1 LSLPPALLRF
11 HLHVGSRLALRA
23 LMPTVA
29 AALGGLF
36 FLGDDFFISFSRL
49 LFGPASAGGSGVLI
63 AGMAVGFASVASPRV
78 CRGLGGWMRHLPIHG
93 RAQRRAALVAIAV
106 AQAPLLLGFAGF
118 AWVAT
123 ELGKHPG
130 AFLVD
135 LLALVV
141 CAPAAALV
149 VMPVERPVAARPLA
163 LAAAVAAVSGGTLP
177 LAAGTLLLLAADA
190 VAGELPRHATAGT
203 PISAGSRLG
212 RWGDFV
218 ELRIAW
224 RALKWRLLSAWMFGL
239 LPLGAALLFVTNN
252 ELAPRHV
259 RLAAL
264 LGGASAVVF
273 LLADL
278 GEALGVRR
286 PAWPWAR
293 SLPWSAD
300 RRVRSDAA
308 FLAVHA
314 LPLLALTAKI
324 DLLAGVAV
332 LAVTPWLVARAA
344 GAVRRAPERRTGA
357 SGEILIE
364 GFLLAAALA
373 LLPWLALLA
382 LAGTPWALRVAA
394 ERERAQ
400 KVSRWLEL
408 HHLAV
413 GDPQSWSA
421 G

>member
-1 LSLPPALLRF
+1 LNGALLRF

-23 LMPTVA
+23 LLPAVA
-29 AALGGLF
+29 AAVGGLF
-36 FLGDDFFISFSRL
+36 LLGNDFFISFSRL
-49 LFGPASAGGSGVLI
+49 LFGPASTGGSGVLI
-63 AGMAVGFASVASPRV
+63 GLTAVGFASVAAPRI
-78 CRGLGGWMRHLPIHG
+78 CRGLSGWMRHLPIHG
-93 RAQRRAALVAIAV
+93 RAQRRAALAAIAV
-106 AQAPLLLGFAGF
+106 AQAPLLFGLALF

-123 ELGKHPG
+123 DRARHTG

-135 LLALVV
+135 LLALLV

-149 VMPVERPVAARPLA
+149 VMPVERPWAARPLA
-163 LAAAVAAVSGGTLP
+163 LAAAVVAVSGGPLP
-177 LAAGTLLLLAADA
+177 LGAGALLLLAADA
-190 VAGELPRHATAGT
+190 VAGELPRHGTAGT
-203 PISAGSRLG
+203 PIPGGGRLG
-212 RWGDFV
+212 ALSGFV
-218 ELRIAW
+218 EVRIAW
-224 RALKWRLLSAWMFGL
+224 RAVKWRLLSAWAVGL
-239 LPLGAALLFVTNN
+239 LPLGAAFLFVSNN
-252 ELAPRHV
+252 DLAPRHV

-286 PAWPWAR
+286 PAWPWVR

-300 RRVRSDAA
+300 RRVRADAA
-308 FLAVHA
+308 LLAAHA
-314 LPLLALTAKI
+314 LPLVAVTATI
-324 DLLAGVAV
+324 DLLAAAAV
-332 LAVTPWLVARAA
+332 LAATPWLAARAA

-364 GFLLAAALA
+364 GSLLAAALA
-373 LLPWLALLA
+373 LLPWLALPA
-382 LAGTPWALRVAA
+382 LAATPWALRAAA